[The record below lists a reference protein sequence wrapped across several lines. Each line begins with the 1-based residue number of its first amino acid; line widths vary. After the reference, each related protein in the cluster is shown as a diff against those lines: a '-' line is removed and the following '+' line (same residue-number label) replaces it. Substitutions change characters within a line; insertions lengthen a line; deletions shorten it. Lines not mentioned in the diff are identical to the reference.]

1 MIRLKPF
8 LLLALILVS
17 GCTNSF
23 STGNILNL
31 GETHGID
38 CVLGGNGE
46 SYMFGDTFLVHEGD
60 KKIQIKDVSLV
71 DADDMSLT
79 EAVLVKMELDEAVLG
94 FGEWPPIDSDTL
106 PLPVDWKNRI
116 QAEGA
121 VIQPNEEWN
130 LVFVLTSKASDTSS
144 IKAVKIVYE
153 DSEGRK
159 YTQETLIQ
167 YFMTSRT
174 CEEVLK
180 ENPL

>member
-1 MIRLKPF
+1 MIRLNLF
-8 LLLALILVS
+8 LLLALILIS
-17 GCTNSF
+17 GCTNPV

-31 GETHGID
+31 GQTHGLD
-38 CVLGGNGE
+38 CVPGGDGE
-46 SYMFGDTFLVHEGD
+46 SRMFGDTFLVHEGD
-60 KKIQIKDVSLV
+60 KNIQIKEVSLV

-79 EAVLVKMELDEAVLG
+79 EAVLVKLELGEALMG
-94 FGEWPPIDSDTL
+94 FGEWPPIDSDTF

-130 LVFVLTSKASDTSS
+130 LVFALTSNAPGTSS

-153 DSEGRK
+153 DSEGKK
-159 YTQETLIQ
+159 YAQETLIQ
-167 YFMTSRT
+167 YFITSMT
-174 CEEVLK
+174 CDEVLK

>member
-8 LLLALILVS
+8 LLLTLILVS
-17 GCTNSF
+17 GCSNSV

-31 GETHGID
+31 GETPGID
-38 CVLGGNGE
+38 CVPGGNGE
-46 SYMFGDTFLVHEGD
+46 SRMFGDTFLVHEGD
-60 KKIQIKDVSLV
+60 KNIQIKEVSLV

-79 EAVLVKMELDEAVLG
+79 EAVLVKLELGEALIG
-94 FGEWPPIDSDTL
+94 FGEWPPIDSDTF

-130 LVFVLTSKASDTSS
+130 LVFALTSNAPDTSS

-153 DSEGRK
+153 DSEGRR
-159 YTQETLIQ
+159 YAQETLIQ
-167 YFMTSRT
+167 YFITSMT